1 MPAESKKDKLWIVLG
16 ILWLFL
22 TNYPLL
28 QIFNLNTL
36 LFGIPVLI
44 VYFFGVWLLA
54 IALLY
59 VCRRFLPE
67 L

>member
-1 MPAESKKDKLWIVLG
+1 MPVRSKRERLWIVLG
-16 ILWLFL
+16 ILWFFL

-36 LFGIPVLI
+36 LSGIPVLA
-44 VYFFGVWLLA
+44 VYLFGVWILA

-59 VCRRFLPE
+59 VCMHFFS
-67 L
+67 